1 MIILITGTP
10 GAGKTLYAVA
20 NLLRDLVG
28 SEVDS
33 TDEKGQPC
41 KIRRTVYT
49 NINGLLLEHDL
60 IDGRDGGGLAD
71 WHKWAKPGAL
81 ICFDEVQKEWGVRPN
96 GSKVPDYIQALETH
110 RHMGVDFIVITQG
123 PQLIDQN
130 LRALVGRH
138 LHVRRMGGVGGSIVY
153 EWDHCSRQLLYSKA
167 LAKKPFRYPK
177 DVFSLYKSA
186 ELHTKP
192 KMSLPGA
199 LWVTVM
205 ALVVAAFLVPYIKGR
220 IDSKGQQFA
229 EPKKPDAKPA
239 QTPAPVVLG
248 TRETTKHLAV
258 PVTPRDVDAI
268 KPPPPVPVD
277 ALEYAGTLVSDTV
290 RLHLFKK
297 PGGGVVKG
305 QTLVAQGYKIDT
317 DDDCSLTVSYGPNQ
331 RTFVCTLGP
340 TLPPGQT
347 PARMTE
353 TGQILQRLAKSPPA
367 QILPEHKRRPWPTDG
382 MEHAATRPI

>member
-1 MIILITGTP
+1 MITLITGTP
-10 GAGKTLYAVA
+10 GAGKTLYTVA
-20 NLLRDLVG
+20 NLLRELVG

-41 KIRRTVYT
+41 KVPRVIYT

-60 IDGRDGGGLAD
+60 IDGRSGGGLAD
-71 WHKWAKPGAL
+71 WHKWAKPGAV

-96 GSKVPDYIQALETH
+96 GSKVPDCIQALETH

-130 LRALVGRH
+130 MRALVGRH

-177 DVFSLYKSA
+177 DVFQLYKSA

-205 ALVVAAFLVPYIKGR
+205 ALVVAAFLIPYIKGR
-220 IDSKGQQFA
+220 IDDRNA
-229 EPKKPDAKPA
+229 PAVAATKKPEPA
-239 QTPAPVVLG
+239 TTPPPVVMG
-248 TRETTKHLAV
+248 TKVTTNHLKI
-258 PVTPRDVDAI
+258 PDTPRDVEAI

-277 ALEYAGTLVSDTV
+277 ALEYVGTMVSDTA

-305 QTLVAQGYKIDT
+305 QTLVAQGYKMET
-317 DDDCSLTVSYGPNQ
+317 DDDCTLKVSYGANE
-331 RTFVCTLGP
+331 RTFICTLGP
-340 TLPPGQT
+340 TAAPGQT
-347 PARMTE
+347 PPRLGE
-353 TGQILQRLAKSPPA
+353 TGQILQRLTKSNPA
-367 QILPEHKRRPWPTDG
+367 QILPQHKRNPWPVDG
-382 MEHAATRPI
+382 MEHAAIRPI